1 MGEAAEIY
9 RTTLHDPDGQVRSLE
24 MQRAMG
30 DRYGVAESLTG
41 LARSAAESGNLAE
54 AARLLAAAEAL
65 LEALGA
71 VLPRR
76 LAASFET
83 SGQLVRGD
91 LDQGELDAAQEAG
104 TALASD
110 ELATLSTWSRIG

>member
-1 MGEAAEIY
+1 
-9 RTTLHDPDGQVRSLE
+9 
-24 MQRAMG
+24 MG

-41 LARSAAESGNLAE
+41 LARSAAERGNLAE

-83 SGQLVRGD
+83 SGELVRGG
-91 LDQGELDAAQEAG
+91 LDQGELEAAQESG
-104 TALASD
+104 TPRRCSDTQLPVPDGSGSVASI
-110 ELATLSTWSRIG
+110 LLQGGSRFP